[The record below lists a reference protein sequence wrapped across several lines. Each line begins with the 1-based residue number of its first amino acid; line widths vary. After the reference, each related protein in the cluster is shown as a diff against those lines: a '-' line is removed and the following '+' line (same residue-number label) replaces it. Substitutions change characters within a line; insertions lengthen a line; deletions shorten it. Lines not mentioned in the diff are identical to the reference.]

1 MTKEKNDKKNIKQNK
16 KDKKNKY
23 IELENKYK
31 RALADY
37 QNLLK
42 RTAIEKQEF
51 IKFAN
56 EQFLYEILP
65 VYDNLKISLD
75 HIDKEAK
82 KSGLAEGIKY
92 IIKQFN
98 SALTNL
104 GVEEIKIKDKKFNP
118 EIMEAVDGKGEK
130 IKKQIKSGYKLKEK
144 VIIPAK
150 VILEN

>member
-1 MTKEKNDKKNIKQNK
+1 MTKEKKDEKNKKQNK
-16 KDKKNKY
+16 KDKINKY
-23 IELENKYK
+23 TELENKYK

-51 IKFAN
+51 VKFAN

-98 SALTNL
+98 SVLTNL

>member
-1 MTKEKNDKKNIKQNK
+1 MSKEKKDEKNIKQNK

-51 IKFAN
+51 VKFAN

-98 SALTNL
+98 SVLTNL

>member
-1 MTKEKNDKKNIKQNK
+1 MTKEKKDKKSIKQNK
-16 KDKKNKY
+16 KDKINKY
-23 IELENKYK
+23 TELENKYK

>member
-1 MTKEKNDKKNIKQNK
+1 M
-16 KDKKNKY
+16 
-23 IELENKYK
+23 
-31 RALADY
+31 
-37 QNLLK
+37 
-42 RTAIEKQEF
+42 
-51 IKFAN
+51 
-56 EQFLYEILP
+56 YEILP

-118 EIMEAVDGKGEK
+118 EIMEAVDGKDEK

>member
-1 MTKEKNDKKNIKQNK
+1 MTKEKKNE
-16 KDKKNKY
+16 KNKY

-42 RTAIEKQEF
+42 RTANEKQEF

-75 HIDKEAK
+75 HIDEEAK

-92 IIKQFN
+92 TIKQFN

-144 VIIPAK
+144 VIIPVK